1 MSLGGHNQA
10 TKRKKKTTKTT
21 PAGWIGTST
30 RAELNSTQQ
39 LMPVGLGHRHSRTT
53 QLQRKSSFI
62 ESKQYSRDISFIEQ
76 HLCKMKTKEKL
87 NKNEHLKDD
96 DL

>member
-1 MSLGGHNQA
+1 MSLGSHNQA
-10 TKRKKKTTKTT
+10 TKEKKKEK
-21 PAGWIGTST
+21 PQKQH
-30 RAELNSTQQ
+30 RR
-39 LMPVGLGHRHSRTT
+39 VGLGHRHSRTT